1 MRIFFYFLFFISV
14 SSYANLYIDDN
25 YDIIL
30 EEDNHIVNKYDVFDD
45 IKLKLKKVML
55 SVIQFI

>member
-45 IKLKLKKVML
+45 IKLKLKKR
-55 SVIQFI
+55 